1 MLWQILTGGDPV
13 TDRRR
18 YVRGGDRCP
27 PAVADLLMQC
37 LDRNPA
43 ARPTA
48 GELLLLPA
56 SLATYLAAARVSVRH
71 VERQAGMLIAF
82 VQLAK

>member
-1 MLWQILTGGDPV
+1 MPCSYGLVLWQILTGGDPV

-37 LDRNPA
+37 LDRNPD

-48 GELLLLPA
+48 GELLLSHTAEPHIWQLP
-56 SLATYLAAARVSVRH
+56 T
-71 VERQAGMLIAF
+71 
-82 VQLAK
+82 